1 MAEISKDL
9 IRGHTDTIVL
19 NILAQG
25 DTYGYRIVQD
35 IKTMSGAQ
43 YEINEA
49 TLYTVFRRLQK
60 AEYVTPYYGNETQG
74 GRRKYYAITEAGKQA
89 LAEAQAAWDVA
100 KVIID
105 QLMTG
110 KVN

>member
-1 MAEISKDL
+1 M
-9 IRGHTDTIVL
+9 
-19 NILAQG
+19 
-25 DTYGYRIVQD
+25 
-35 IKTMSGAQ
+35 
-43 YEINEA
+43 
-49 TLYTVFRRLQK
+49 
-60 AEYVTPYYGNETQG
+60 TPYYGNETQG